1 MISLS
6 VSLSLSISLSL
17 RRQALVDAVTPFY
30 RDCLTVN
37 ASCNPAEVMERL
49 LADDFLSIGVPNK
62 SKQALMGQ
70 VQFFWK
76 LIPDLKWEIQELFVD
91 GNKVVVRSL
100 ASGSPRGDFM
110 GLTGLDGSKS
120 FHVTTIDIHTVEN
133 GRLKV
138 VNHLEDWSIA
148 KAQLAPVS

>member
-1 MISLS
+1 
-6 VSLSLSISLSL
+6 
-17 RRQALVDAVTPFY
+17 VTPFY

-37 ASCNPAEVMERL
+37 ASCNPAEVLERL

-138 VNHLEDWSIA
+138 VNHLEDWIIA
-148 KAQLAPVS
+148 KDQLSALTSEYPVR

>member
-1 MISLS
+1 M
-6 VSLSLSISLSL
+6 
-17 RRQALVDAVTPFY
+17 VTPFY
-30 RDCLTVN
+30 HECLTVN
-37 ASCNPAEVMERL
+37 TFSNPAEVLDRI
-49 LADDFLSIGVPNK
+49 LADDLVSVGVPNK

-76 LIPDLKWEIQELFVD
+76 LIPDLKWDIQEIFVD
-91 GNKVVVRSL
+91 GNKVIVRSI

-110 GLTGLDGSKS
+110 GINGLDGSKS

-133 GRLKV
+133 GRIKV

-148 KAQLAPVS
+148 KAQLSAPTPACPDL

>member
-1 MISLS
+1 MD
-6 VSLSLSISLSL
+6 V
-17 RRQALVDAVTPFY
+17 VTPFY
-30 RDCLTVN
+30 NDCLTVN
-37 ASCNPAEVMERL
+37 SHANPAEVMERI
-49 LADDFLSIGVPNK
+49 LANDFVSVGVPNK

-91 GNKVVVRSL
+91 GNKVVVRSV

-120 FHVTTIDIHTVEN
+120 FRVTTIDIHTVEN
-133 GRLKV
+133 GRMQF

-148 KAQLAPVS
+148 KAQLTAPAQECPAL